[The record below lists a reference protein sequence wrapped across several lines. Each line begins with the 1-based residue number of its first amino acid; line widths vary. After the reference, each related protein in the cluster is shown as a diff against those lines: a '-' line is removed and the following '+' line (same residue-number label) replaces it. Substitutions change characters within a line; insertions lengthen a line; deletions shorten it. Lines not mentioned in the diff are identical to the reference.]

1 MQTLFT
7 TNPLVHVTHITSPFF
22 LFLTKFNIVPLAFSL
37 IISLNLNQ
45 LSNTFTSTIIAPII
59 NKLFNNNSIAL
70 KDRKVEINGI
80 TLEYGLFLVNLIQF
94 LFTLLALYFLY
105 LFYNFISND
114 ELKVTVTPSIASA
127 PSIASFA
134 SK

>member
-7 TNPLVHVTHITSPFF
+7 TNPLVHVTHLTSPFF

-45 LSNTFTSTIIAPII
+45 LSNTFTATIIAPII

-70 KDRKVEINGI
+70 KDRKAEILGV
-80 TLEYGLFLVNLIQF
+80 TLEYGLFLVNIIQF

-105 LFYNFISND
+105 LFYNYLSHE
-114 ELKVTVTPSIASA
+114 ELRVTVTPSV
-127 PSIASFA
+127 A

>member
-7 TNPLVHVTHITSPFF
+7 TNPFIHVTHLTSPFF
-22 LFLTKFNIVPLAFSL
+22 LFLQKFNIVPLAFSL

-45 LSNTFTSTIIAPII
+45 LSNTFTATIIAPII

-70 KDRKVEINGI
+70 KDRKAEIGGV
-80 TLEYGLFLVNLIQF
+80 TLEYGLFLVNIIQF

-105 LFYNFISND
+105 LFYNYLSHD
-114 ELKVTVTPSIASA
+114 ELRVTVTPSVASV
-127 PSIASFA
+127 A

>member
-1 MQTLFT
+1 MQTIFT
-7 TNPLVHVTHITSPFF
+7 TNPFVQVSHLTSPFF

-70 KDRKVEINGI
+70 KDRKAEIGGI
-80 TLEYGLFLVNLIQF
+80 TLEYGLFLVNIIQF

-105 LFYNFISND
+105 LFYNYISHD
-114 ELKVTVTPSIASA
+114 ELKVTLTPSA
-127 PSIASFA
+127 PSIATVA

>member
-1 MQTLFT
+1 MQTIFT
-7 TNPLVHVTHITSPFF
+7 TNPLVHVAHITSPFL
-22 LFLTKFNIVPLAFSL
+22 LFLQKFNIVPLAFSL

-70 KDRKVEINGI
+70 KDRKAEIWGV
-80 TLEYGLFLVNLIQF
+80 TLEYGLFLVNIIQF
-94 LFTLLALYFLY
+94 LFTLLSLY
-105 LFYNFISND
+105 LLYIFYNYISHD
-114 ELKVTVTPSIASA
+114 ELKVTLTPSVASL
-127 PSIASFA
+127 A